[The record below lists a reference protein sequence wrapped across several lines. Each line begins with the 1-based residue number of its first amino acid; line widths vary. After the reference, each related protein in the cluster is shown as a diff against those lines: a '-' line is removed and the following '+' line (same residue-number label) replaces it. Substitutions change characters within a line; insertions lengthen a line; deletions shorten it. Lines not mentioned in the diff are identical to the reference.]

1 MRYFKSKHYKSHT
14 DFLSQKKGDPSQR
27 GTVVVLLQDMLEVVT
42 DMMVNEI
49 RFNLKAVIFLEY
61 INIYTH

>member
-1 MRYFKSKHYKSHT
+1 MLFIFLNGVLSLTIIFGNLCT
-14 DFLSQKKGDPSQR
+14 DFLSQKNGDPSKR

-49 RFNLKAVIFLEY
+49 RLV
-61 INIYTH
+61 